1 MRLKNF
7 LKTKK
12 LILINT
18 LLVTYVFI
26 NLIGGERGLISYYEK
41 KEIFKNL
48 KEKQTTL
55 THELESIQL
64 KNKLLSGNVDL
75 DYLDILYRDNLKY
88 GKKDEILIKLR

>member
-7 LKTKK
+7 LKTRK

-41 KEIFKNL
+41 KEIIKNL
-48 KEKQTTL
+48 KQKQTTL
-55 THELESIQL
+55 TQELESIQL